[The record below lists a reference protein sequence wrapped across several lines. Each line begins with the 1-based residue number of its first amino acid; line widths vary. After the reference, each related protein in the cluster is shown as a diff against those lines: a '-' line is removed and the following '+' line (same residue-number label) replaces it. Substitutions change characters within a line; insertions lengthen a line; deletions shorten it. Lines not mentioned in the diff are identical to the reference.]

1 MDKKYRMIETNDL
14 GKEISI
20 EYPDA
25 FIVEKFTPLIER
37 IEANKPKL
45 LEPLKNLRNEI
56 GEDDFEKY
64 FNTLLDIKK
73 FENKM
78 MITTDRNINRS
89 IITRQFMNN
98 IHRCFDVD
106 SVRIVVQ

>member
-1 MDKKYRMIETNDL
+1 MERKYKMIETNETGD
-14 GKEISI
+14 EISI

-25 FIVEKFTPLIER
+25 FIIEKFTPLIER
-37 IEANKPKL
+37 IKSNRPKL
-45 LEPLKNLRNEI
+45 LEPLKKLKDEI
-56 GEDDFEKY
+56 GDENFEKY

-73 FENKM
+73 FENQM

-89 IITRQFMNN
+89 IITRQFMGN

>member
-1 MDKKYRMIETNDL
+1 MERKYRMIETNEL
-14 GKEISI
+14 GEEIFI

-25 FIVEKFTPLIER
+25 FIVEKFTPLMDR

-45 LEPLKNLRNEI
+45 LEPLKKLKNEI
-56 GEDDFEKY
+56 GEEDFEKY

-73 FENKM
+73 FENQM

-89 IITRQFMNN
+89 IITRQFMDHL
-98 IHRCFDVD
+98 HRSFDVD

>member
-1 MDKKYRMIETNDL
+1 MDKKYRMIETNEM
-14 GKEISI
+14 GEEIHI

-25 FIVEKFTPLIER
+25 FIVEQFTPLIER

-45 LEPLKNLRNEI
+45 LEPLKKLKTEI
-56 GEDDFEKY
+56 GEDNFEKY

-73 FENKM
+73 FENQM

-89 IITRQFMNN
+89 IITRQFMDH
-98 IHRCFDVD
+98 IHRCFEVD